1 MDEPKYIS
9 TCCIA
14 DVGATHP
21 SAYAADDGAAPTAT
35 RNAVA
40 LPRAIDRNR

>member
-14 DVGATHP
+14 VVGATHP
-21 SAYAADDGAAPTAT
+21 SAYAAGDGAAPTAIT
-35 RNAVA
+35 NAAA
-40 LPRAIDRNR
+40 LTRAIDRNR